1 MRSIGSRP
9 RGRAASGDV
18 KGEFIVNPQS
28 MPALPTRALRTR
40 ALRRVALAA
49 GAATVLAAAG
59 GGVAVGATASG
70 ARPAAAASVA
80 ECATSQLR
88 VWYGEPAGAAAGSS
102 YFELE
107 FSNVGTT
114 DCVLD
119 GFPGVSGV
127 TAAGAQLG
135 TSATWNHVIEP
146 SSVVLGPGGTAHVVL
161 QVADVYNYPTST
173 CEPTEAYG
181 LRVYP
186 PNQTASVVVP
196 FAFEACAKTGPT
208 YLSVDPLNAGVGIP
222 LYTNS

>member
-1 MRSIGSRP
+1 M
-9 RGRAASGDV
+9 
-18 KGEFIVNPQS
+18 NPQS
-28 MPALPTRALRTR
+28 IP

-49 GAATVLAAAG
+49 GVATALAAAG
-59 GGVAVGATASG
+59 GGVAAGTTVSDSLH
-70 ARPAAAASVA
+70 AAASVA
-80 ECATSQLR
+80 TCATSQLR
-88 VWYGEPAGAAAGSS
+88 VWYGEPAGAAAGST

-146 SSVVLGPGGTAHVVL
+146 SSVILGPGGTAHVVL
-161 QVADVYNYPTST
+161 QVVDVYNYPTST

-186 PNQTASVVVP
+186 PNQTASVVLP
-196 FAFEACAKTGPT
+196 FAFEACSKTGPT
-208 YLSVDPLNAGVGIP
+208 YLGVDPVNAGVGIP

>member
-1 MRSIGSRP
+1 M
-9 RGRAASGDV
+9 
-18 KGEFIVNPQS
+18 NPQS
-28 MPALPTRALRTR
+28 IP

-49 GAATVLAAAG
+49 GVATALAAAG
-59 GGVAVGATASG
+59 GGVAAGTTVSDSLH
-70 ARPAAAASVA
+70 AAASVA
-80 ECATSQLR
+80 TCATSQLR
-88 VWYGEPAGAAAGSS
+88 VWYGEPAGAAAGST

-146 SSVVLGPGGTAHVVL
+146 SSVILGPGATAHVVL
-161 QVADVYNYPTST
+161 QVVDVYNYPTST

-186 PNQTASVVVP
+186 PNQTASVVLP
-196 FAFEACAKTGPT
+196 FAFEACSKTGPT
-208 YLSVDPLNAGVGIP
+208 YLGVDPVNAGVGIP

>member
-1 MRSIGSRP
+1 M
-9 RGRAASGDV
+9 
-18 KGEFIVNPQS
+18 NPQS
-28 MPALPTRALRTR
+28 IP

-49 GAATVLAAAG
+49 GVATALAAAG
-59 GGVAVGATASG
+59 GGVAAGTTVSDSLH
-70 ARPAAAASVA
+70 AAAGVA
-80 ECATSQLR
+80 TCATSQLR
-88 VWYGEPAGAAAGSS
+88 VWYGEPAGAAAGST

-146 SSVVLGPGGTAHVVL
+146 SSVILGPGATAHVVL
-161 QVADVYNYPTST
+161 QVVDVYNYPTST

-186 PNQTASVVVP
+186 PNQTASVVLP
-196 FAFEACAKTGPT
+196 FAFEACSKTGPT
-208 YLSVDPLNAGVGIP
+208 YLGVDPVNAGVGIP